1 MTQPPGPVPYQQ
13 LPGCYR
19 HPDRATGLSC
29 VRCGR
34 PACPECLRSAPVGN
48 QCLDCIR
55 ADPADVRTPQRPGPT
70 RASAAPITMGLI
82 AINVAI
88 FAITA
93 VQSRSLFD
101 NASGSTLFDRLVLF
115 GPLVGYGDLE
125 RLIGSGFLHY
135 GPLHLLANMLALF
148 IFGRDCEVFFGR
160 ARYLAIYFLSL
171 LGGSASVLVMQP
183 MGATAGAS
191 GAVFGLF
198 GATLLVVL
206 RLRRNPSSLIMLL
219 VLNFGLSV
227 AVPGISLWGHLGGL
241 LAGAAVAAGFL
252 YLRKQAYGW
261 AVVGGIA
268 ALIVTIIA
276 VRAIQLREV
285 LAPILQ

>member
-1 MTQPPGPVPYQQ
+1 MTQPPGPVPQQQ

-34 PACPECLRSAPVGN
+34 PACPECLRSAAVGS
-48 QCLDCIR
+48 QCLDCVR
-55 ADPADVRTPQRPGPT
+55 ADPADVRTPRRPGPT
-70 RASAAPITMGLI
+70 RASAAPITLGLI
-82 AINVAI
+82 TINVVV

-93 VQSRSLFD
+93 LQSNSLFD
-101 NASGSTLFDRLVLF
+101 NASGSALFERWVMF
-115 GPLVGYGDLE
+115 GPAVAHGELE
-125 RLIGSGFLHY
+125 RLVGSGFLHY

-148 IFGRDCEVFFGR
+148 IFGRDCEIFFGR
-160 ARYLAIYFLSL
+160 AKYLVIYLLSL
-171 LGGSASVLVMQP
+171 LGGSASVMVMQP
-183 MGATAGAS
+183 LGLTAGAS

-206 RLRRNPSSLIMLL
+206 RLRRNPSTLIMLL

-241 LAGAAVAAGFL
+241 IVGAAIAAGFL
-252 YLRKQAYGW
+252 YLRKPAYGW
-261 AVVGGIA
+261 AVVAGVA
-268 ALIVTIIA
+268 ALIVAT
-276 VRAIQLREV
+276 VVLRSMELREV
-285 LAPILQ
+285 TVFVP